1 MYHYVSVPPP
11 DADAIRL
18 DLSVPPEVFDAEMRF
33 LSDQGYHTISL
44 RELVNHLQTG
54 APLPS
59 KPIVLTFDDG
69 YADQYENVFPT
80 LNDFGFTG
88 TFFIITGRADTNA
101 PGYLTWQEI
110 EEMAANGMEI
120 GGHSLDHRF
129 NLAVGSMQ
137 AQRREILPA
146 HDAVAQH
153 VPSAVPVFAYPS
165 GSYNNDTLA
174 IMRELNYVAA
184 VTTKQ
189 GITNRS
195 DKLLELRRIRIR
207 GDWSETQFAT
217 WLAYWMR
224 QK

>member
-33 LSDQGYHTISL
+33 LSEQGYHTISL
-44 RELVNHLQTG
+44 HDLVDNLQTG
-54 APLPS
+54 APLPP

-69 YADQYENVFPT
+69 YADHYENVFPT
-80 LNDFGFTG
+80 LKDFGFTG

-101 PGYLTWQEI
+101 AGYLTWQEI

-129 NLAVGSMQ
+129 NLAIGSKQ
-137 AQRREILPA
+137 AQWREIQPA
-146 HDAVAQH
+146 LEAVAQH
-153 VPSAVPVFAYPS
+153 LPSVVPIFAYPS
-165 GSYNNDTLA
+165 GSYNNNTLE

-189 GITNRS
+189 GITNSS

-207 GDWSETQFAT
+207 GSWSVSEFAT

-224 QK
+224 QQ